1 MDGQGNKIEL
11 NQQQKEY
18 LTSLSKAG
26 ESQRK
31 EPSMAEE
38 VAPVDEAPDV
48 DYNVLRNMNPVE
60 LNKILQENKEVL
72 AVGGGLKTQLLSK
85 KKLFND
91 TQFQNSEEFKA
102 LGNMSTENRVINY
115 FPQDDK
121 NNFGTRPVIF
131 NKYDFGE
138 GGLSLQHRIPDN
150 LIGESLKAVRE
161 NTDTFNKFLAQDMT
175 SYTTVSS
182 GFPLTTNQDFHSD
195 EVFGKAKRLAVTKKN
210 NKKKNV
216 YNLSLIHN

>member
-1 MDGQGNKIEL
+1 
-11 NQQQKEY
+11 
-18 LTSLSKAG
+18 
-26 ESQRK
+26 
-31 EPSMAEE
+31 
-38 VAPVDEAPDV
+38 
-48 DYNVLRNMNPVE
+48 
-60 LNKILQENKEVL
+60 
-72 AVGGGLKTQLLSK
+72 
-85 KKLFND
+85 
-91 TQFQNSEEFKA
+91 
-102 LGNMSTENRVINY
+102 MSTENRVINY

-182 GFPLTTNQDFHSD
+182 GFPLTTN
-195 EVFGKAKRLAVTKKN
+195 
-210 NKKKNV
+210 
-216 YNLSLIHN
+216 